1 MKTNDEYIEGS
12 HCSPPTVSGQ
22 IEHVVMTQAI
32 SDLEDLLKIQCGDGN
47 WNYDPYMQ
55 GMANGMIL
63 AMSLFKGVAPEFL
76 DAPEVWGKDSP
87 YVGAPVEGSV
97 AS

>member
-1 MKTNDEYIEGS
+1 MNKNIRELVEPDKQQADS
-12 HCSPPTVSGQ
+12 NPL
-22 IEHVVMTQAI
+22 EHVVMTQAI
-32 SDLEDLLKIQCGDGN
+32 SDLEDLLKVQCSDGN

-63 AMSLFKGVAPEFL
+63 AMSLLKGVTPEFL
-76 DAPEVWGKDSP
+76 DAPDVWGKDSP
-87 YVGAPVEGSV
+87 YIDAPTEGAV

>member
-1 MKTNDEYIEGS
+1 
-12 HCSPPTVSGQ
+12 GQ
-22 IEHVVMTQAI
+22 PI
-32 SDLEDLLKIQCGDGN
+32 SELEDLVKVQCSDGN

-63 AMSLFKGVAPEFL
+63 ALSLFKGEEPKFL
-76 DAPEVWGKDSP
+76 DEPKVWGKDSP
-87 YVGAPVEGSV
+87 YGDEPTEGSV